1 MHNCTTEHITIDTKH
16 IDLYRNTQSKTWK
29 YEKEGPTI
37 PDPVNSSA
45 YSPFL
50 LSSFPYYKDDPLQL
64 RGSYPSKKDKE
75 ERNFRKKKEVMESP
89 PNYPPA
95 PKKKK
100 KHRKRKVIPRHTQ
113 VKQILLS
120 LSRISKKK
128 NQSYNLS
135 VLIGILWWVF

>member
-75 ERNFRKKKEVMESP
+75 ERNFRKKKEMIEFP
-89 PNYPPA
+89 PPHP

-100 KHRKRKVIPRHTQ
+100 KKKLRKRKEIPRHTG
-113 VKQILLS
+113 KTNTTLS
-120 LSRISKKK
+120 L
-128 NQSYNLS
+128 
-135 VLIGILWWVF
+135 

>member
-75 ERNFRKKKEVMESP
+75 ERNFRKKKEMIESP
-89 PNYPPA
+89 PPT
-95 PKKKK
+95 KKKK
-100 KHRKRKVIPRHTQ
+100 NSGKEKKFQDTQ

-120 LSRISKKK
+120 LSRILKKK
-128 NQSYNLS
+128 DQSYNLS